1 LALINILNTTHTYTT
16 TMVYP
21 VAVLLGSK
29 LSTSLKL
36 TLDDAQWRVRQ
47 KHKKVSHQLHVGH
60 NKQICHFIEP
70 H

>member
-1 LALINILNTTHTYTT
+1 
-16 TMVYP
+16 MVYP